1 MKYDKAFDKF
11 SSFHVLVIGDVM
23 LDAYRIGKVS
33 RISPEAPVPVVLLE
47 EEDNRIGGAGNVAL
61 NLIALG
67 AKATVCSIIGDDEA
81 GKTLIQL
88 FEKNTIS
95 TKGIKASKNRKTT
108 VKTRVIANHQQ
119 LLRIDAESTE
129 AINDEDSKMLLRHI
143 TDLIHEGVDA
153 IIFEDYNKGILS
165 EDTIG
170 KIISLAKEHHIP
182 TCVDPKK
189 DNFLSY
195 KGVDLFK
202 PNLKELKEGLNID
215 FDFNKDAPEFIN
227 AVKSLEDILQ
237 NKISLITLSENGVFI
252 KNATAQHF
260 LPAHIRNISDVSGAG
275 DTVISV
281 ACLCLLAEMP
291 IEDIAAISNIAGG
304 MVCEYSGVVS
314 IKKGSLLNEIHELL
328 GE

>member
-1 MKYDKAFDKF
+1 MKYNKAFDKF
-11 SSFHVLVIGDVM
+11 STFHVLVIGDVM

-67 AKATVCSIIGDDEA
+67 AKATVCSVIGDDDA

-88 FEKNTIS
+88 FEENTIS
-95 TKGIKASKNRKTT
+95 TKGIKVSKNRKTT

-129 AINDEDSKMLLRHI
+129 AINDEDSKMLLMHI
-143 TDLIHEGVDA
+143 TALIHEGVDA

-165 EDTIG
+165 ENTIE
-170 KIISLAKEHHIP
+170 KIITLAKEHHIP

-202 PNLKELKEGLNID
+202 PNIKELKEGLNID

-237 NKISLITLSENGVFI
+237 NNISLITLSENGVFI

-291 IEDIAAISNIAGG
+291 IEEIAAISNIAGG

-314 IKKGSLLNEIHELL
+314 IKKESLLNEIHELL

>member
-1 MKYDKAFDKF
+1 M
-11 SSFHVLVIGDVM
+11 
-23 LDAYRIGKVS
+23 
-33 RISPEAPVPVVLLE
+33 
-47 EEDNRIGGAGNVAL
+47 
-61 NLIALG
+61 
-67 AKATVCSIIGDDEA
+67 T
-81 GKTLIQL
+81 
-88 FEKNTIS
+88 
-95 TKGIKASKNRKTT
+95 
-108 VKTRVIANHQQ
+108 
-119 LLRIDAESTE
+119 
-129 AINDEDSKMLLRHI
+129 
-143 TDLIHEGVDA
+143 VDA

-165 EDTIG
+165 ENTIG
-170 KIISLAKEHHIP
+170 KIITLAKEHHIP

-227 AVKSLEDILQ
+227 AVKSLEEILQ
-237 NKISLITLSENGVFI
+237 NNISLITLSENGVFI

-291 IEDIAAISNIAGG
+291 IEEIAAISNIAGG
-304 MVCEYSGVVS
+304 MVGIEYMT
-314 IKKGSLLNEIHELL
+314 
-328 GE
+328 